1 MRPTKVSRRVGE
13 PYPDVCEGTEVV
25 RPKRESK
32 RPWHG
37 RIKYRLL
44 GLFTVSVMEGV
55 VEPKEGMHWW
65 VRPFVTWKWQ
75 DD

>member
-1 MRPTKVSRRVGE
+1 MVK
-13 PYPDVCEGTEVV
+13 
-25 RPKRESK
+25 PKRESK

-65 VRPFVTWKWQ
+65 ARPFVTWKWQ